1 MPDPMI
7 VWGATSPIGMA
18 LAEMAKAA
26 GHAVTAVGRDPE
38 KMNLLH
44 RMGVATF
51 HGDALDKDSV
61 KAAYEAAPGAKIAV
75 STVGGLRGNARRPDG
90 EGNIN
95 IIDGAKTAGVT
106 RFVFVTTIGAG
117 ESLQALE
124 GVFRDRLAPVGAL
137 KFEAEEHLRRSG
149 IGFTIIRPGG
159 LLNAPASGSGVL
171 SEDPKTHGAIARAEV
186 AALIM
191 KCLADPGTLGKTYSA
206 VDPLARF
213 A

>member
-1 MPDPMI
+1 MADPMI
-7 VWGATSPIGMA
+7 IWGATSPIGIA

-26 GHAVTAVGRDPE
+26 GHEVTAIGRDPE
-38 KMNLLH
+38 KMKTLQQI
-44 RMGVATF
+44 GVATVTA
-51 HGDALDKDSV
+51 DALDPASV
-61 KAAYEAAPGAKIAV
+61 KAAYDSALGAKIAV
-75 STVGGLRGNARRPDG
+75 STVGGLRGNARRPDA

-95 IIDGAKTAGVT
+95 IIDGAKAACVA

-117 ESLQALE
+117 DSLAALE
-124 GVFRDRLAPVGAL
+124 GVFRDRLAPVSAL
-137 KFEAEEHLRRSG
+137 KAQAEEHLRKSG
-149 IGFTIIRPGG
+149 MGFTIIRPGG

-186 AALIM
+186 ASLVM
-191 KCLADPGTLGKTYSA
+191 QCLADPGTLGKTYSA